1 MIHSCPPDIV
11 NLISG
16 LLCPK
21 DISNLASCNKW
32 LSEILPVQP
41 LRVQIQTSDSKHIL
55 DHALFVSDEGGR
67 MLRHEEHLKLGQRYR
82 LWLYD
87 AIRQNRMDMVRQIP
101 IGDGFDIT
109 LQPQQR
115 KPCDFCPLQLWSISH
130 AENKSKDSVV
140 QWGTEIGL
148 SVGGDQDEPRR
159 ASSIESTLLSFSPK
173 LTTSDG
179 DSSSGYPVTGV
190 QWHSTTSVWGK
201 NERMILLR
209 KEIDRFQDERI
220 VDDTNEKPP
229 TPAIK
234 ITLEFRAP
242 RVLHDDRG
250 LLGYYSRRSL
260 KAGTIDLERYHAKVR
275 FELWTENGYMIVKSE
290 SLDYAL
296 AIPIILN
303 ENYDEIPNEPEV
315 LDLYYN
321 IKYFYAW
328 AGKFYM
334 AASADAQ
341 SSPDSYT
348 SLQSFGERSKVDGS
362 CDDVEK
368 RFVIRYDER
377 EETSQLDKT
386 FKFPRDPSCFFYCVL
401 ASRTNC

>member
-1 MIHSCPPDIV
+1 MIQSCPPDIV
-11 NLISG
+11 NVISG

-21 DISNLASCNKW
+21 DISNLASCNKC
-32 LSEILPVQP
+32 LLEFLPVQP
-41 LRVQIQTSDSKHIL
+41 LRIQIQTSDSKHIL

-67 MLRHEEHLKLGQRYR
+67 MLRHEENLKFGQRYR

-87 AIRQNRMDMVRQIP
+87 AMRQNRMDIVRQIP

-115 KPCDFCPLQLWSISH
+115 KSGDFCPLQLWSVSH

-140 QWGTEIGL
+140 EWGTEIGL
-148 SVGGDQDEPRR
+148 SVGGDQDEPCR
-159 ASSIESTLLSFSPK
+159 ASSMESTLLSFSPK
-173 LTTSDG
+173 FTNSDG
-179 DSSSGYPVTGV
+179 VNISGYPVTGV
-190 QWHSTTSVWGK
+190 QWHSTTNVWGE

-209 KEIDRFQDERI
+209 KETDQGKREMI
-220 VDDTNEKPP
+220 VDKINENPP
-229 TPAIK
+229 TPATK
-234 ITLEFRAP
+234 IPLEFRAP

-260 KAGTIDLERYHAKVR
+260 KAGTVDFQRYHAKVK

-290 SLDYAL
+290 SLVYTI

-303 ENYDEIPNEPEV
+303 ENYDEIPNEPGV

-328 AGKFYM
+328 VGKFYM

-341 SSPDSYT
+341 TSPDNYT
-348 SLQSFGERSKVDGS
+348 SLESFGERSKVDGS
-362 CDDVEK
+362 CDDIEK
-368 RFVIRYDER
+368 RFVIHYDSR
-377 EETSQLDKT
+377 EERGQPDKT
-386 FKFPRDPSCFFYCVL
+386 FSFPRDPSCFFYCVL